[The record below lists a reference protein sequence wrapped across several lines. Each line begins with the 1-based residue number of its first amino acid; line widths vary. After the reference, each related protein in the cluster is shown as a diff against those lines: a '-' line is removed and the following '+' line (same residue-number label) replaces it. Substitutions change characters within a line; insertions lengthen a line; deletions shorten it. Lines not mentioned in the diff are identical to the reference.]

1 MNIEMT
7 PKLLFQTTYSL
18 PQIFYLPLCTLNG
31 GDGDPTWTTLR
42 EFDITIFCSYKTII
56 HCGLFICQNSTKL
69 LPWTIRSPWIE
80 NKKEETGVH
89 GIQIDSCIRDTRN
102 HALIE
107 SQVSLTEHFTLRSH
121 NLISNSPYC
130 LPYNSYDV
138 GLENLK
144 LDLLI
149 IP

>member
-7 PKLLFQTTYSL
+7 PKLFQTTYPYHKFITCHYAPWMEGMGTPLGQPCVNLTLPFFVRTRQLSTVDYSYVKIPQSCSL
-18 PQIFYLPLCTLNG
+18 EQSDLHELKIRKRKLECMVYRLPLVSDTL
-31 GDGDPTWTTLR
+31 
-42 EFDITIFCSYKTII
+42 
-56 HCGLFICQNSTKL
+56 
-69 LPWTIRSPWIE
+69 
-80 NKKEETGVH
+80 
-89 GIQIDSCIRDTRN
+89 N

-107 SQVSLTEHFTLRSH
+107 SQVSLTEHFTLQSH
-121 NLISNSPYC
+121 DLISNSPYC

>member
-1 MNIEMT
+1 M
-7 PKLLFQTTYSL
+7 
-18 PQIFYLPLCTLNG
+18 
-31 GDGDPTWTTLR
+31 
-42 EFDITIFCSYKTII
+42 
-56 HCGLFICQNSTKL
+56 
-69 LPWTIRSPWIE
+69 
-80 NKKEETGVH
+80 H
-89 GIQIDSCIRDTRN
+89 GIQIDSCIRDTLN

-121 NLISNSPYC
+121 NLISNSPYS

>member
-7 PKLLFQTTYSL
+7 PKLFQTTYSL

-89 GIQIDSCIRDTRN
+89 GIQIDSCIRDTLN

-121 NLISNSPYC
+121 DLISNSPYS

>member
-1 MNIEMT
+1 M
-7 PKLLFQTTYSL
+7 
-18 PQIFYLPLCTLNG
+18 
-31 GDGDPTWTTLR
+31 
-42 EFDITIFCSYKTII
+42 
-56 HCGLFICQNSTKL
+56 
-69 LPWTIRSPWIE
+69 
-80 NKKEETGVH
+80 H
-89 GIQIDSCIRDTRN
+89 GIQIDSCIRDTLN

-121 NLISNSPYC
+121 DLISNSPYC